1 MNKIILYHV
10 GLFEIKEPDVY
21 HGRKNA
27 DFGQGFYLSNDLN
40 FCLKWARFE
49 NDKVTYLNKYELD
62 LNDLKIKSFEK
73 DKECFKY
80 INNNRNN
87 YEDYLKDYDL
97 IIGPISND
105 ILYNTLGITT
115 SGILNLDDSYKL
127 FSIGDNL
134 YNQYVIKTLKAKSNL
149 KFIESKILKEEDL
162 IKLKKE
168 LKKEEKKFQ
177 NLFFKTLNK
186 MN

>member
-1 MNKIILYHV
+1 M
-10 GLFEIKEPDVY
+10 F
-21 HGRKNA
+21 
-27 DFGQGFYLSNDLN
+27 
-40 FCLKWARFE
+40 
-49 NDKVTYLNKYELD
+49 
-62 LNDLKIKSFEK
+62 
-73 DKECFKY
+73 
-80 INNNRNN
+80 
-87 YEDYLKDYDL
+87 
-97 IIGPISND
+97 
-105 ILYNTLGITT
+105 YNTLGITT

-149 KFIESKILKEEDL
+149 KFIESKILNEKDL